1 MICNLTVSLLGHGRV
16 LQICVS
22 VICDPSTLHSRP
34 PFCGAGLLHK
44 RLLLWSW
51 SIFPH
56 VTGQGLHRLQLP
68 HEPSITRKI
77 IGLIIPAHK
86 QSLVIFFR
94 CIFKTD
100 GTSTSIACS
109 GAVDFH
115 PFAFANRVTRCTILL
130 RTMSSR
136 TITTR
141 ATTDPFTTTTIPVF
155 TIYKKYMPKNTI
167 SFYFRFFRI

>member
-86 QSLVIFFR
+86 QSLYFFDVFSKQTVPLQVSHVRGQLTFIQPPLQIESPDVQSCWEQRAPEPSPPGQQVIQSPQ
-94 CIFKTD
+94 IPYW
-100 GTSTSIACS
+100 SLQSIKNACQ
-109 GAVDFH
+109 
-115 PFAFANRVTRCTILL
+115 RKRL
-130 RTMSSR
+130 
-136 TITTR
+136 
-141 ATTDPFTTTTIPVF
+141 VF
-155 TIYKKYMPKNTI
+155 I
-167 SFYFRFFRI
+167 

>member
-86 QSLVIFFR
+86 QSLVIASH
-94 CIFKTD
+94 IFSMYFQNRRYLYKYRMF
-100 GTSTSIACS
+100 GGSWLSSIRLCK
-109 GAVDFH
+109 
-115 PFAFANRVTRCTILL
+115 
-130 RTMSSR
+130 SSHQMYN
-136 TITTR
+136 
-141 ATTDPFTTTTIPVF
+141 PVENNELQNHHHQGNNWSIHHNHH
-155 TIYKKYMPKNTI
+155 TCLYNL
-167 SFYFRFFRI
+167 